1 MGDPKKQR
9 KKFSKPDHPWRKERI
24 EEETEIVKQ
33 YGLKRKYEVWK
44 MKSTLSKYLNR
55 AKTLIA
61 QRSAQSQIETQQLL
75 TRLHTLGLIKK
86 DSRVEDILNLKL
98 KDVLERRLQTLL
110 LRKKL
115 ANSMLQARQLI
126 VHEFIAVGA
135 RKVTSPSY
143 LVPLNEEPMI
153 KLAKAINLAQPV
165 KEQKAEKKE

>member
-44 MKSTLSKYLNR
+44 MSSTLRKYLNR

-61 QRSAQSQIETQQLL
+61 QKNAQAQLETQQLL
-75 TRLHTLGLIKK
+75 SRLHKLGLLKK

-110 LRKKL
+110 CRKNL
-115 ANSMLQARQLI
+115 ANSMLQARQFI
-126 VHEFIAVGA
+126 THEYVAVGI

-143 LVPLNEEPMI
+143 LVTLDEEPQI
-153 KLAKAINLAQPV
+153 KLIRAMNLVQNP
-165 KEQKAEKKE
+165 KEQKMEKKE